1 MSSKPANFLDSLI
14 ALQLQMEN
22 DDNFNMDN
30 LTNIIIEQQKE
41 EQKIKEQQK
50 KKEEQKKK
58 EINERK
64 RQNNLQNRYKNKYE
78 KFSLNHK
85 NSLNINNNN
94 NFIDN
99 YLRISNMSY
108 EELLNLENKI
118 GNVSKG
124 LSQQQINNLGEEI
137 YNSQIKLNESTN
149 QCIICLSEFEN
160 GEKIRYL
167 KCNHFFHKDCIDNWL
182 QLQKKCPTCNQ
193 EII

>member
-1 MSSKPANFLDSLI
+1 MSSKPANFMDSII
-14 ALQLQMEN
+14 AHQLQYEY

-30 LTNIIIEQQKE
+30 LTNKIIKQQQNE
-41 EQKIKEQQK
+41 EQKK
-50 KKEEQKKK
+50 KAEQKKK

-64 RQNNLQNRYKNKYE
+64 RQNNLKNRYNNKYE
-78 KFSLNHK
+78 RFTFNHK

-118 GNVSKG
+118 GNVNRG
-124 LSQQQINNLGEEI
+124 LNQQEINNLGEEI
-137 YNSQIKLNESTN
+137 YNSDLKLNDSTT
-149 QCIICLSEFEN
+149 QCIICLSNFKI

-193 EII
+193 EIK